1 MAAQSGAATF
11 LGKRR
16 PLFSGGVARIV
27 GMTGAIIPFPS
38 MSRKL
43 TDAEIAS
50 IEILKVVYGGECAD
64 AFIFGHPSRQQL
76 VVIAEMIRHV
86 SGGERLKDILQ
97 LAALV

>member
-1 MAAQSGAATF
+1 MAQLGAATF

-16 PLFSGGVARIV
+16 PLFSGGVARI

-43 TDAEIAS
+43 TDVEIAS